1 MVYHICCLACCIF
14 CQRIV
19 WMKWNTGLLVHVSH
33 QFQICFKI
41 ISWRTVIQRLTI
53 FRLTFVFIP
62 YSLVFCEH
70 LLAQNILDTILNVG
84 PTRLRENLPR
94 LTASI
99 FLCHPV
105 HSVFQLLRPADQS
118 IYCLLALAAAAAHG
132 YKQINAHK
140 WQLSFNLLKIL
151 VSPFYILFMFLFYA
165 LLYLCIKSWNT
176 TKFCAKNLHIRCRVY
191 FY

>member
-1 MVYHICCLACCIF
+1 MVYHICCLACYIF

-41 ISWRTVIQRLTI
+41 MKNCHLTADYISTDIC
-53 FRLTFVFIP
+53 F
-62 YSLVFCEH
+62 YSVLIS
-70 LLAQNILDTILNVG
+70 LLRALIAQNILDTILNVG

-105 HSVFQLLRPADQS
+105 HSVFQLLRPDQS
-118 IYCLLALAAAAAHG
+118 IYCLLALAAATAHG
-132 YKQINAHK
+132 YK
-140 WQLSFNLLKIL
+140 
-151 VSPFYILFMFLFYA
+151 
-165 LLYLCIKSWNT
+165 
-176 TKFCAKNLHIRCRVY
+176 
-191 FY
+191 

>member
-14 CQRIV
+14 CQRTV
-19 WMKWNTGLLVHVSH
+19 WMKLNTGLLVHVSH
-33 QFQICFKI
+33 QFQICFKNMKNCHSTADY
-41 ISWRTVIQRLTI
+41 ISTDIC
-53 FRLTFVFIP
+53 F
-62 YSLVFCEH
+62 YSVLIS
-70 LLAQNILDTILNVG
+70 LLWALIAQNILDTILNVG

-151 VSPFYILFMFLFYA
+151 VSPIYILFMFLSYA